1 MISDMKVLVIG
12 CGSIGRRHLKNLNSI
27 GVRNFILCDT
37 DMGRLK
43 EAGAVITGDR
53 PLLTTD
59 FKEALS
65 AGPHAAVVATPSSL
79 HLHMGLELAKRG
91 VHILMEKP
99 LSHTLDGVEEL
110 IRAVKDRGTVAMM
123 AMCYRF
129 HPVLLHVKN
138 LLDSSILG
146 KVYHANYYGGHYLPD
161 WHPNADYRKE
171 YAARKD
177 LGGGVVLTSIHS
189 LDNIRWFF
197 GEPETVEAF
206 IDRVSGLEM
215 DVEDIATGIF
225 RMDSGIYVNWASDF
239 LQRANQ
245 HRMVIAG
252 ERGTVRCD
260 FLDGT
265 VETYLAETK
274 GWTIVKVPFEVNG
287 MYVAE
292 MRHFLEC
299 VGKKGGAVIDLSDG
313 YKTLKFAL
321 KVKGSG
327 EKRRG

>member
-12 CGSIGRRHLKNLNSI
+12 CGSIGRRHLRNLNSL
-27 GVRNFILCDT
+27 GVRDFILCDT
-37 DMGRLK
+37 EMGRLN
-43 EAGAVITGDR
+43 EAASGITGDR

-59 FKEALS
+59 FEEALS

-110 IRAVKDRGTVAMM
+110 VRVVEQRGIVAMM

-138 LLDSSILG
+138 LLDSGMLG
-146 KVYHANYYGGHYLPD
+146 RVYHANYYGGHYLPD

-171 YAARKD
+171 YAARRD

-197 GEPETVEAF
+197 GEPEKVEAF

-274 GWTIVKVPFEVNG
+274 GWATVKVPFEVNG

-292 MRHFLEC
+292 MRHFLES
-299 VGKKGGAVIDLSDG
+299 VVKKGAPVPGLSDG
-313 YKTLKFAL
+313 YRTLKFAL
-321 KVKGSG
+321 EVKGSG
-327 EKRRG
+327 DKRRG